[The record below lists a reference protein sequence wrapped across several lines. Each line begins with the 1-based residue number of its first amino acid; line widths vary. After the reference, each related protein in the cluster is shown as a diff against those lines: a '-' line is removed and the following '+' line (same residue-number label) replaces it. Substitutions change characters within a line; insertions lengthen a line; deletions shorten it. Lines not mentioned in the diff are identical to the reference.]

1 MALSPKLKTTLGRAG
16 GRIIAR
22 TIRLVEQ
29 TSTFVGEPPDL
40 QERMRALHPAIMACW
55 HGQFMMLA
63 SPAPKELRFAA
74 MVARHGDAEL
84 VGEAMSRLGHQLI
97 RGAGAGDRRKD
108 RGGAHALRASL
119 KALADNTNIVM
130 TADVP
135 PGPARRCGQ
144 GIITL
149 ARLSG
154 RPILPIAAATSRY
167 HALDTWSRMTINL
180 PYSTFG
186 YVLGD
191 PIYVPDDASPEQM
204 EQLRQRLET
213 ALNNATA
220 RAYELAGADPARAT
234 PPGAADPSTPPVPA
248 GFRLKSYRVATRIIQ
263 PVAPLILRFRE
274 NKGKEDPTR
283 RNERFGQSNLARP
296 EGPLVWIHAASV
308 GETNAILPV
317 VDTLTAL
324 RPDVRCL
331 LTTGTLTSAR
341 LAAQRLGP
349 NAFHQFLPLDS
360 PEYARRF
367 LERWQPDVAVLTE
380 SEIWPNL
387 ILEAHAREIP
397 LVLVNARMSNRSF
410 KRWRRNTSMAAAL
423 FTRFDLVLTQNDK
436 FARWYSELGAR
447 RVRSIGNLK
456 IDAPPPPIDQAAFD
470 ALAAAVNSRRGYV
483 ATSTHEGEEEII
495 GEAHRRLANEFE
507 GFLTLLA
514 PRHPERGT
522 AIAEALKMNGLNV
535 TQRSENKLPDTR
547 TDVYIADTIGELGTL
562 YALAP
567 IAFIGGSLVDKGGQN
582 PIEAVRHHAAVLTG
596 PSWHNFRD
604 AYDALKRHD
613 AMREVRSSEELAA
626 AVAELMHDDAKLNTM
641 RANADL
647 AIGTLSGALDQTIA
661 ALLHYLPDQEGM
673 KRAS

>member
-234 PPGAADPSTPPVPA
+234 PPAQ
-248 GFRLKSYRVATRIIQ
+248 RILQ
-263 PVAPLILRFRE
+263 HLR
-274 NKGKEDPTR
+274 
-283 RNERFGQSNLARP
+283 S
-296 EGPLVWIHAASV
+296 
-308 GETNAILPV
+308 LPV
-317 VDTLTAL
+317 FASS
-324 RPDVRCL
+324 RIGSR
-331 LTTGTLTSAR
+331 
-341 LAAQRLGP
+341 
-349 NAFHQFLPLDS
+349 
-360 PEYARRF
+360 
-367 LERWQPDVAVLTE
+367 
-380 SEIWPNL
+380 
-387 ILEAHAREIP
+387 HA
-397 LVLVNARMSNRSF
+397 
-410 KRWRRNTSMAAAL
+410 
-423 FTRFDLVLTQNDK
+423 
-436 FARWYSELGAR
+436 
-447 RVRSIGNLK
+447 
-456 IDAPPPPIDQAAFD
+456 
-470 ALAAAVNSRRGYV
+470 
-483 ATSTHEGEEEII
+483 
-495 GEAHRRLANEFE
+495 
-507 GFLTLLA
+507 
-514 PRHPERGT
+514 
-522 AIAEALKMNGLNV
+522 
-535 TQRSENKLPDTR
+535 
-547 TDVYIADTIGELGTL
+547 
-562 YALAP
+562 
-567 IAFIGGSLVDKGGQN
+567 
-582 PIEAVRHHAAVLTG
+582 
-596 PSWHNFRD
+596 
-604 AYDALKRHD
+604 
-613 AMREVRSSEELAA
+613 
-626 AVAELMHDDAKLNTM
+626 
-641 RANADL
+641 
-647 AIGTLSGALDQTIA
+647 
-661 ALLHYLPDQEGM
+661 
-673 KRAS
+673 